1 MRTVR
6 RLRLRCFSFNIYS
19 DVLSTLLLLTLSNL
33 GQAHQK
39 HTTCRLLVSLR
50 LELIEPFADRPTIGE
65 QCVYGGPG
73 GIRTRVQNPFLFASY
88 SNKLFALSSVLF
100 KTISSGFIH
109 STRFRST
116 ATLTG
121 ALTNNVTFC
130 IST

>member
-1 MRTVR
+1 MLLMRTVS
-6 RLRLRCFSFNIYS
+6 RLRLLFFSFNIYS
-19 DVLSTLLLLTLSNL
+19 DVLSTLLLFALSNL

-39 HTTCRLLVSLR
+39 HTIPARALR
-50 LELIEPFADRPTIGE
+50 GFFHLGQLCA
-65 QCVYGGPG
+65 YGGPG
-73 GIRTRVQNPFLFASY
+73 GIRTPVQNTFLFASY
-88 SNKLFALSSVLF
+88 SNKLFALASVLL

-121 ALTNNVTFC
+121 AFTNNVTFC